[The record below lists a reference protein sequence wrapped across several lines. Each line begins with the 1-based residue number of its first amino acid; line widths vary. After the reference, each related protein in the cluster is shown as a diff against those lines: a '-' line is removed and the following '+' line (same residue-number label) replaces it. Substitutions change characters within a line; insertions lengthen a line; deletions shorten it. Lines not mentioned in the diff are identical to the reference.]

1 MEQSYIPPRQ
11 KQLAWNVVIMVGL
24 VLLGVGLIVLA
35 NLSTLIRYASVFVA
49 VAFLLVVP
57 FFHVFNQYNQA
68 KQIRYL
74 IDDESLRIHW
84 GVNKLSLPLKR
95 IDWAHHLSEFEQ
107 QMPLPRWH
115 LPGVYFNLFEV
126 HGMGKTQFVATDPQR
141 MILIKADECY
151 VVVSPED
158 PVAFLAR
165 LQERRNLASPSV
177 ATIEEENLKSF
188 LLRSWRDKGI
198 KRWLIVSLVMLIV
211 LWIVAGLMTA
221 LRQTVTWVTLEE
233 VRAIQLL
240 LLPIFGTFMWI
251 VSLVLSFFILTD
263 ELAEKAFV
271 HILLISTSIVC
282 LILSVAGLVMAL

>member
-1 MEQSYIPPRQ
+1 
-11 KQLAWNVVIMVGL
+11 
-24 VLLGVGLIVLA
+24 
-35 NLSTLIRYASVFVA
+35 
-49 VAFLLVVP
+49 
-57 FFHVFNQYNQA
+57 
-68 KQIRYL
+68 
-74 IDDESLRIHW
+74 
-84 GVNKLSLPLKR
+84 
-95 IDWAHHLSEFEQ
+95 
-107 QMPLPRWH
+107 
-115 LPGVYFNLFEV
+115 
-126 HGMGKTQFVATDPQR
+126 
-141 MILIKADECY
+141 MILIKADERY

-251 VSLVLSFFILTD
+251 VSLV
-263 ELAEKAFV
+263 
-271 HILLISTSIVC
+271 
-282 LILSVAGLVMAL
+282 

>member
-11 KQLAWNVVIMVGL
+11 KQLTWNVVIMVGL

-107 QMPLPRWH
+107 HMPLPRWH
-115 LPGVYFNLFEV
+115 LPGVYFNPFEV

-141 MILIKADECY
+141 MILIKADERY

-271 HILLISTSIVC
+271 YILLISTSIVC
-282 LILSVAGLVMAL
+282 LILTVAGLVMAL

>member
-1 MEQSYIPPRQ
+1 M
-11 KQLAWNVVIMVGL
+11 
-24 VLLGVGLIVLA
+24 
-35 NLSTLIRYASVFVA
+35 
-49 VAFLLVVP
+49 
-57 FFHVFNQYNQA
+57 
-68 KQIRYL
+68 
-74 IDDESLRIHW
+74 
-84 GVNKLSLPLKR
+84 
-95 IDWAHHLSEFEQ
+95 
-107 QMPLPRWH
+107 
-115 LPGVYFNLFEV
+115 
-126 HGMGKTQFVATDPQR
+126 
-141 MILIKADECY
+141 
-151 VVVSPED
+151 
-158 PVAFLAR
+158 
-165 LQERRNLASPSV
+165 